1 MLKKILYP
9 LIYGCF
15 LTVFTVYVLLN
26 TFVIE
31 QVYEPITPL
40 PAVTSEETKAD
51 PLSPEQPNTE
61 DKEKPIITEN
71 SYKDSNIEITLT
83 RYREFDSDLYVAEI
97 KLSSPEYLKT
107 AMARNTF
114 GRNIADETSFIAKE
128 NNAIFAVNGDF
139 YGALENG
146 YVLRNGVLYRDSA
159 VEKQEDLVIYKD
171 GSFDII
177 VETEVEAMELYN
189 NGAQQILSFGPAIII
204 DCESADSSNITR
216 GSVKKPNPR
225 TAIGIIDELHYIFV
239 VCDGRTEKS
248 RGVTVKEMAEFML
261 DFGTVTAYNLDG
273 GGSATMYFNGEIINT
288 PTHNGEDI
296 EERNVSDIVY
306 IGY

>member
-1 MLKKILYP
+1 
-9 LIYGCF
+9 
-15 LTVFTVYVLLN
+15 
-26 TFVIE
+26 
-31 QVYEPITPL
+31 
-40 PAVTSEETKAD
+40 
-51 PLSPEQPNTE
+51 
-61 DKEKPIITEN
+61 
-71 SYKDSNIEITLT
+71 
-83 RYREFDSDLYVAEI
+83 
-97 KLSSPEYLKT
+97 
-107 AMARNTF
+107 
-114 GRNIADETSFIAKE
+114 
-128 NNAIFAVNGDF
+128 
-139 YGALENG
+139 
-146 YVLRNGVLYRDSA
+146 
-159 VEKQEDLVIYKD
+159 
-171 GSFDII
+171 
-177 VETEVEAMELYN
+177 MELYN

-248 RGVTVKEMAEFML
+248 RGVTVNEMAEFML